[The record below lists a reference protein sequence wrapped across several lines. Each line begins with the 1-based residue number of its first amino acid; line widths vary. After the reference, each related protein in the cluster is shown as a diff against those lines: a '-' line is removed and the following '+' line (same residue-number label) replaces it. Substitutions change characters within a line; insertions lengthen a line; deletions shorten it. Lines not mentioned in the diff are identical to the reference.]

1 MTKIPPLRVW
11 DTVKHV
17 IHLIRLLSKLKKK
30 RLHKTII
37 CEIILRSGKN
47 YFEKSWFH
55 SCIYTGVN
63 NV

>member
-47 YFEKSWFH
+47 YFEKS
-55 SCIYTGVN
+55 
-63 NV
+63 